1 MVTLTSLLT
10 LTPIFGLEVWIM
22 VGAEGN
28 CASVEEFT
36 TLLPKWNETCNCRL
50 RSISG
55 ISENGGGNPAYSI
68 TIFANSDFA
77 KVDLACIERMAK
89 SNDRGWMSR
98 KFAPHITMVLL
109 AQRKLTKRKT

>member
-36 TLLPKWNETCNCRL
+36 TLLPKWNEACKL
-50 RSISG
+50 QVWFHF
-55 ISENGGGNPAYSI
+55 GN
-68 TIFANSDFA
+68 
-77 KVDLACIERMAK
+77 K
-89 SNDRGWMSR
+89 
-98 KFAPHITMVLL
+98 
-109 AQRKLTKRKT
+109 